1 MQSAI
6 GRLRARGSAKSGFA
20 HWKMQRVT
28 AVINFVTVV
37 WFLFQAMAMSGAGYA
52 EWTAWFQSP
61 LNAGLLLAL
70 TLSIFY
76 HVHLGFQVMFE
87 DYVHHEGTR
96 IVALMSETVVVALFA
111 AASVVAILML
121 ATGA

>member
-28 AVINFVTVV
+28 ALINFVTVG
-37 WFLFQAMAMSGAGYA
+37 WFLFQAMTMSGAGYA

-70 TLSIFY
+70 ILSTFY
-76 HVHLGFQVMFE
+76 HVHLGFQVMVE
-87 DYVHHEGTR
+87 DYVHNEATR
-96 IVALMSETVVVALFA
+96 IAALMIETVIVALLAATCVVA
-111 AASVVAILML
+111 VLML

>member
-20 HWKMQRVT
+20 HWKAQRIT
-28 AVINFVTVV
+28 AVINLVTVV
-37 WFLFQAMAMSGAGYA
+37 WFVFQAMTMSGAGYV

-61 LNAGLLLAL
+61 INAGLLLAM
-70 TLSIFY
+70 TLSTFY
-76 HVHLGFQVMFE
+76 HVHLGFQVMVE
-87 DYVHHEGTR
+87 DYVHNDATR
-96 IVALMSETVVVALFA
+96 IACLMAATVVIAILA
-111 AASVVAILML
+111 AGCVVSILML

>member
-20 HWKMQRVT
+20 HWKAQRVT
-28 AVINFVTVV
+28 AVINLVTLV
-37 WFLFQAMAMSGAGYA
+37 WFLFHAMAMSGAGYA

-70 TLSIFY
+70 TLSTFY
-76 HVHLGFQVMFE
+76 HVHLGFQVMTE
-87 DYVHHEGTR
+87 DYIHSEATR
-96 IVALMSETVVVALFA
+96 IAALMIETVVVALL
-111 AASVVAILML
+111 AASCVVAILML